1 MSRTL
6 VKSIYIS
13 LLGAG
18 LHTFKPED
26 IAGCLFDA
34 IDEFSGKRQQ
44 SCLKEVRL
52 VVFHKQGFMM
62 EPILRS
68 LHKKTQAAVS
78 SMQEKS
84 TSFFAKGVSK
94 IKGKVQPLYSTPHYN
109 MDLDIALAPRL

>member
-1 MSRTL
+1 M
-6 VKSIYIS
+6 
-13 LLGAG
+13 
-18 LHTFKPED
+18 FKPED

-34 IDEFSGKRQQ
+34 IDEFGGKHRQ

-68 LHKKTQAAVS
+68 LHKKTQAAVN

-94 IKGKVQPLYSTPHYN
+94 IKGKVHSLYNTSQYN
-109 MDLDIALAPRL
+109 MDLDIALALRL